1 MQKIYLD
8 KYYITKS
15 SNIEK
20 ELAEA
25 ICKSACMVL
34 VFSQL
39 YEHKIWCLREFIAM
53 EQIEN
58 KRKQMLGYRY
68 DRTRRMIIP
77 IKLGVVDNLPSKI
90 KGIQYVDF
98 PNFPR
103 KSLNISRKEEEQ
115 LE

>member
-1 MQKIYLD
+1 
-8 KYYITKS
+8 
-15 SNIEK
+15 
-20 ELAEA
+20 
-25 ICKSACMVL
+25 MVL